1 MWDKKEDVLF
11 FVFFNCV
18 FRLIQGSRLQSKV
31 A

>member
-1 MWDKKEDVLF
+1 MWDKKEDVF

-18 FRLIQGSRLQSKV
+18 FGLIQGSRLQSKV